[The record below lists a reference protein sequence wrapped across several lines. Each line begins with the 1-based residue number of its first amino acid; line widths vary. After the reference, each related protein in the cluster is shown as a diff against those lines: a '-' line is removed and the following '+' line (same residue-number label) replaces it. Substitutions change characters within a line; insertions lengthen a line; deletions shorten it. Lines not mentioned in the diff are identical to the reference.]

1 MPEIKR
7 NFSKARM
14 NKDLDERIVPNGEYR
29 DAMNI
34 QISTSDA
41 DAATGI
47 GDVGVVQNLEG
58 NEEVTETTTTTFG
71 TKKSKIIASV
81 ADEGNDKTYYFT
93 ASPVPIDGI
102 LNGITPAEITSET
115 HWVDSITEVGVDGQ
129 NEDLTR
135 KFIFIDKFAITDTAA
150 NVFGDNTIPN
160 GSSYISVL
168 TVADASKYR
177 VGMEIYGQQA
187 GNTDILFPEGN
198 QGARRIIKI
207 DTTQNYL
214 YLSNTTNFDFT
225 NKVLKFIYPERVL
238 EFDYYNGDSY
248 SSLNLIPSAS
258 INILDNLLM
267 WSDGKHE
274 PKKINIDRCEAGTNI
289 DGIINN
295 GTTHTKLFV
304 KDPITKEL
312 TDVRN
317 IDIIFQTSPTM
328 TDVSSDVKL
337 ENITTI
343 KKSPHL
349 PPEIEMSVSE
359 REPALIEFPLTGYN
373 FFEGD
378 DIIQPGNEVMVPFPT
393 GVDFR
398 KGDIYTFNAANV
410 NDPIVIRGE
419 VIDVDGNE
427 AEIKIIF
434 ADKDLNEQD
443 NPSNWNVSLEIKRPL
458 FESKFG
464 RFGYRYKYE
473 DNECSTF
480 SPWSELAFLPG
491 DFEYTPSKG
500 FNEGMAN
507 TARKIVVKNFIPSI
521 HVRPLDV
528 KAIDIL
534 WKTTDNANVYIVKT
548 LKRGVDYSEWDETN
562 FQGEAACGSLTITS
576 EMIYKVVEANQL
588 LRAWDNVPRYAR
600 AQGISGNRILYG
612 NYVQGYDVSQVINL
626 EPSILS
632 EVVPF
637 PLPRKSLKSIRD
649 YQLGVVIGDKFGRE
663 TPVLSSG
670 YDLENND
677 ITERVPSTIKV
688 EKALSKF
695 SNKFNVKPQ
704 WTNFGN
710 NNSESAPA
718 DWMSYVKYYVKETSN
733 EYYNLVLDRWY
744 DAGDSNVW
752 LAFNSADRNKVQE
765 NDYLILKNEH
775 GSQAAIDEEARY
787 KIIAIASEAPDYI
800 KTSHKDFPLEVMA
813 PKHVFGGGQ
822 LSNADPQT
830 YTGNDAHPD
839 NIIVDGNPSSE
850 SGFDRIL
857 LESAEPDEDGNTDYL
872 NGLDFEGDALLRIVG
887 KYKDTDGT
895 FYHAHSPFRKITRVI
910 KGGANGGEYGFGIRD
925 PFNLSDVFMYQ
936 KIQQQLPDPSTLGT
950 AVQSVDNYIDSGAN
964 SNLGRL
970 TYNIQL
976 RDQVVQNRPEF
987 DGKFFVKIAKDNVL
1001 TNRVLGD
1008 SLGEYQVEGSYQ
1020 IAHIRSRKENDVP
1033 PCAVLENE
1041 YEDFME
1047 YEDGDWDTYVNA
1059 DGASD
1064 ANSLSTTI
1072 TGANI
1077 ADIFGQPSAAGET
1090 NSADTQEFWE
1100 NWANHPDRTADIFLD
1115 NARARRGFGL
1125 NDDGDEDNPSGY
1137 EIFSSGFQG
1146 TLAVDDNG
1154 NQIESFVN
1162 GNGTNNGTI
1171 KHCDHVAFS
1180 NGGYDANFSYAQAI
1194 FSVIGP
1200 NGFNGSNAY
1209 FKSKMQQD
1217 GTLFRF
1223 TEDPNQHVYRVLIG
1237 RQFNPPDNDTSV
1249 SEIVT
1254 IESQNYG
1261 DFGEENGFNPDYQ
1274 IRTSIVVRYKRLDA
1288 SGNEIFEGIN
1298 RETWDPL
1305 GVIKH
1310 NGLGSTGIEFVKR
1323 VSSQSLSEDSIQT
1336 SAACF
1341 ETEPKEDLGLDIYY
1355 EASRAIP
1362 LKANNS
1368 NIIDYT
1374 GAYNSREKSSKL
1386 IVSTRPTSGNIT
1398 LTGSPYVSDTVQSA
1412 IVVKRD
1418 VSGFDTDF
1426 LPTVT
1431 NGVFDGDYIAIGDY
1445 VSFEHKNG
1453 LVTRSK
1459 VQGHA
1464 KIDNASAAPNAVPS
1478 DTISLSCSV
1487 VIPNTISV
1495 PVGDVTTVPT
1505 AGMEVV
1511 SLTSNIVPKR
1521 TFVTDVNTDG
1531 ITYSI
1536 NLSQQL
1542 GFVGSSS
1549 FKFIETTGIFFI
1561 DKRFYKYA
1569 VDLAWNNCYSFGN
1582 GVESDRI
1589 RDDFNAPQIDNGI
1602 KASSVFLEYGQE
1614 EKTSSII
1621 YSGIYNS
1628 TSSTNSLNQFNMA
1641 EKITKDLNTTY
1652 GSIQAIKARDNDVV
1666 VFTEDKVLK
1675 VMSSGKDVLFNAG
1688 GNAQLTSTNRVLGTS
1703 TPFAGDYGISKN
1715 PESLAVD
1722 AYRMYFTDKQRG
1734 AVLRLSG
1741 NGITPISDVG
1751 MKGYFR
1757 EKLKYHTNILGT
1769 FDGVNNEY
1777 NLTLLRLNKFGESNT
1792 VSPSGDQTISFNE
1805 KSKGWISFKSFIP
1818 TSGVSIADRY
1828 YTTDGNKI
1836 YKHYVGK
1843 RSDGGRNHNI
1853 FYGTHT
1859 DSSIDVLF
1867 NESPSSIKSFKTV
1880 GYEGSQSR
1888 VLRFRTENHL
1898 GSGVEYTDGEFYN
1911 LYSIGSIDNVQ
1922 ISKRGWHVASIE
1934 TNLQKG
1940 FVPEFIEKEG
1950 KWFNYIRGTGNQP
1963 ADEAGSSISNRSTSF
1978 NIQGLGTILAAP
1990 VATGFTPQQETTA
2003 QATDADGNAYEQ
2015 TPE

>member
-1 MPEIKR
+1 
-7 NFSKARM
+7 M
-14 NKDLDERIVPNGEYR
+14 NKDLDERIVPNGQYR

-41 DAATGI
+41 DATTGI
-47 GDVGVVQNLEG
+47 GNVGVVQNLEG
-58 NEEVTETTTTTFG
+58 NEKVTETTTTRYINQ
-71 TKKSKIIASV
+71 SQIIASV

-93 ASPVPIDGI
+93 ASPVPINGI
-102 LNGITPAEITSET
+102 LNGVTPADIVSET
-115 HWVDSITEVGVDGQ
+115 HWVDSIVEVGVEGA
-129 NEDLTR
+129 NEDLSR
-135 KFIFIDKFAITDTAA
+135 KFIFIDKFAVTCTSSDL
-150 NVFGDNTIPN
+150 FGSNAIPD
-160 GSSYISVL
+160 GSSHISFL

-187 GNTDILFPEGN
+187 GSTDILFPNGN
-198 QGARRIIKI
+198 TGARRIIKI
-207 DTTQNYL
+207 DTTSNIL
-214 YLSNTTNFDFT
+214 YLSNSTNFDFT

-238 EFDYYNGDSY
+238 EFDYFNGDGVG
-248 SSLNLIPSAS
+248 SLNLIPSAS

-289 DGIINN
+289 GGTINDGQ
-295 GTTHTKLFV
+295 THTKLFV
-304 KDPITKEL
+304 KDPVTKQL
-312 TDVRN
+312 IDVK
-317 IDIIFQTSPTM
+317 DIEPLLDSLGDIN
-328 TDVSSDVKL
+328 SDIKL

-349 PPEIEMSVSE
+349 PPEVEMTVSE

-378 DIIQPGNEVMVPFPT
+378 EVVEAGDSVSVPFPT

-398 KGDIYTFNAANV
+398 KGDIYTFNANNV

-419 VIDVDGNE
+419 VTDIDDNI
-427 AEIKIIF
+427 AEITIIF

-491 DFEYTPSKG
+491 NFEYTPSKG

-507 TARKIVVKNFIPSI
+507 TARKIVVKNFIPNI
-521 HVRPLDV
+521 KVRPLDV

-548 LKRGVDYSEWDETN
+548 LKKGIDYSEWDETIDE
-562 FQGEAACGSLTITS
+562 GESACGSLTITS

-588 LRAWDNVPRYAR
+588 LRSWDNVPRYAR

-612 NYVQGYDVSQVINL
+612 NYVQGYDMAQVIGL
-626 EPSILS
+626 TPSILS
-632 EVVPF
+632 EVVSF
-637 PLPRKSLKSIRD
+637 PLPKKSLKSIRD
-649 YQLGVVIGDKFGRE
+649 YQLGVVVGDKFGRE
-663 TPVLSSG
+663 TPVISSG
-670 YDLENND
+670 YDLEND
-677 ITERVPSTIKV
+677 SGITERVPSTIKV
-688 EKALSKF
+688 AKSLSNF
-695 SNKFNVKPQ
+695 SNKFKVTPEWINAGGGQ
-704 WTNFGN
+704 
-710 NNSESAPA
+710 SASPA
-718 DWMSYVKYYVKETSN
+718 EWMNYVKYYIKETSN

-744 DAGDSNVW
+744 DAGDNNVW

-775 GSQAAIDEEARY
+775 GSQSAVDEEARY
-787 KIIAIASEAPDYI
+787 KIIAIASEAPDHI
-800 KTSHKDFPLEVMA
+800 KTTHKDFPLEVMA

-822 LSNADPQT
+822 LSDADPQT

-839 NIIVDGNPSSE
+839 NIIVDGNPSTE

-936 KIQQQLPDPSTLGT
+936 KILQQLPDPSTLGT

-976 RDQVVQNRPEF
+976 RDQVVENRPEF
-987 DGKFFVKIAKDNVL
+987 DGKFFVKISRDNVL

-1020 IAHIRSRKENDVP
+1020 ICHIANKKQNPAVDNNDY
-1033 PCAVLENE
+1033 ASNMDF
-1041 YEDFME
+1041 EDK
-1047 YEDGDWDTYVNA
+1047 DWDDYQ
-1059 DGASD
+1059 D
-1064 ANSLSTTI
+1064 ANGDDDALGDYFNNS
-1072 TGANI
+1072 NI
-1077 ADIFGQPSAAGET
+1077 ESDFATPDFNEET
-1090 NSADTQEFWE
+1090 EEFWVS
-1100 NWANHPDRTADIFLD
+1100 WANNPDRTADIFLD
-1115 NARARRGFGL
+1115 SVRARALFGL
-1125 NDDGDEDNPSGY
+1125 VDNEGNDIMSGFNYGTSDQVNDDSTNYNHEAFTNGSFTGNVGD
-1137 EIFSSGFQG
+1137 
-1146 TLAVDDNG
+1146 
-1154 NQIESFVN
+1154 
-1162 GNGTNNGTI
+1162 
-1171 KHCDHVAFS
+1171 
-1180 NGGYDANFSYAQAI
+1180 AQAI
-1194 FSVIGP
+1194 FSVVKEDSESD
-1200 NGFNGSNAY
+1200 GFNGANAY
-1209 FKSKMQQD
+1209 FKTKMQTP

-1223 TEDPNQHVYRVLIG
+1223 TEDPNQQVYEVF
-1237 RQFNPPDNDTSV
+1237 QSNQSNPSTGTGELGGP
-1249 SEIVT
+1249 IT
-1254 IESQNYG
+1254 IESVNYTNFDG
-1261 DFGEENGFNPDYQ
+1261 ANLDYGR
-1274 IRTSIVVRYKRLDA
+1274 RTSIIVRFRRVLA
-1288 SGNEIFEGIN
+1288 SGETINAGIDN
-1298 RETWDPL
+1298 SVWDPL

-1362 LKANNS
+1362 LRGNDN

-1374 GAYNSREKSSKL
+1374 GAYNSKKKSAKFKAQRT
-1386 IVSTRPTSGNIT
+1386 ITSTSRNLNLSGN
-1398 LTGSPYVSDTVQSA
+1398 PYINNTVQNA
-1412 IVVKRD
+1412 IVVKRTIDNTD
-1418 VSGFDTDF
+1418 VNLVPILQGGN
-1426 LPTVT
+1426 LE
-1431 NGVFDGDYIAIGDY
+1431 DYPAIGDNI
-1445 VSFEHKNG
+1445 SFEHKNG

-1459 VQGHA
+1459 ILGHA
-1464 KIDNASAAPNAVPS
+1464 KIDNTTEGAPVALPS
-1478 DTISLSCSV
+1478 RSLSYIGV
-1487 VIPNTISV
+1487 ANNNFDIEISIDDIISAF
-1495 PVGDVTTVPT
+1495 GDLSSGAPSI
-1505 AGMEVV
+1505 GMEVV
-1511 SLTSNIVPKR
+1511 SLVNENIIPG
-1521 TFVTDVNTDG
+1521 TFVTNAVVNNVANIVG
-1531 ITYSI
+1531 I
-1536 NLSQQL
+1536 NLSNNL
-1542 GFVGSSS
+1542 LFNGSSS

-1561 DKRFYKYA
+1561 DKKFYKYP
-1569 VDLAWNNCYSFGN
+1569 VDLAWHNCYSFGN

-1621 YSGIYNS
+1621 YSGLYNS
-1628 TSSTNSLNQFNMA
+1628 TSSVNNLNQFNMA

-1688 GNAQLTSTNRVLGTS
+1688 GNAQLTSTNRVLGNS

-1715 PESLAVD
+1715 PESLATD
-1722 AYRMYFTDKQRG
+1722 AYRMYFADKQRG

-1769 FDGVNNEY
+1769 FDGVNDEY
-1777 NLTLLRLNKFGESNT
+1777 NLTLLRWNKFGVINEN
-1792 VSPSGDQTISFNE
+1792 PSDDQTISFNE
-1805 KSKGWISFKSFIP
+1805 KSKGWVSFKSFIP
-1818 TSGVSIADRY
+1818 TSGVSIGDRY
-1828 YTTDGNKI
+1828 YTTKNNEI

-1843 RSDGGRNHNI
+1843 TSEGVNNHNV
-1853 FYGTHT
+1853 FYGAHT

-1888 VLRFRTENHL
+1888 VLRFITEDHL
-1898 GSGVEYTDGEFYN
+1898 DSGVDYTDGEFYN
-1911 LYSIGSIDNVQ
+1911 LANLSSANNVA
-1922 ISKRGWHVASIE
+1922 ISKRGWHVSSID
-1934 TNLQKG
+1934 TDLQTG

-1950 KWFNYIRGTGNQP
+1950 KWFNYIRGNGNQGNTK
-1963 ADEAGSSISNRSTSF
+1963 ESF
-1978 NIQGLGTILAAP
+1978 NVQGLGTILAAP
-1990 VATGFTPQQETTA
+1990 VATGFTLQQETTA
-2003 QATDADGNAYEQ
+2003 QATDTDGNVYPPTLE
-2015 TPE
+2015 

>member
-7 NFSKARM
+7 NFSKAKM

-41 DAATGI
+41 DATTGI
-47 GDVGVVQNLEG
+47 GNVGVVQNLEG
-58 NEEVTETTTTTFG
+58 NEKVTETTTTRYI
-71 TKKSKIIASV
+71 KQSQIIASV
-81 ADEGNDKTYYFT
+81 ADEGNNKTYYFT

-102 LNGITPAEITSET
+102 LNGVNPADIVSET
-115 HWVDSITEVGVDGQ
+115 HWVDSIVEVGVEGA
-129 NEDLTR
+129 NEDLSR
-135 KFIFIDKFAITDTAA
+135 KFIFIDKFAVTCTSSDL
-150 NVFGDNTIPN
+150 FGNNSIPD
-160 GSSYISVL
+160 GSSHISVL

-187 GNTDILFPEGN
+187 DSTDILFPNGN
-198 QGARRIIKI
+198 SGARRIIKI
-207 DTTQNYL
+207 DTTQNQL

-238 EFDYYNGDSY
+238 EFDYFNGDAVE
-248 SSLNLIPSAS
+248 SLNLIPSAS

-289 DGIINN
+289 DGIIND
-295 GTTHTKLFV
+295 GQTHTKLFV
-304 KDPITKEL
+304 KDPVTKQL
-312 TDVRN
+312 TDVKN
-317 IDIIFQTSPTM
+317 IDIVFQQSPTI
-328 TDVSSDVKL
+328 TDINSDIKL

-378 DIIQPGNEVMVPFPT
+378 EVVEAGEEVDVPFPT

-398 KGDIYTFNAANV
+398 KGDIYTFDAANV

-419 VIDVDGNE
+419 VIDADDNI
-427 AEIKIIF
+427 ATIKIIF

-491 DFEYTPSKG
+491 NFEYTPSKG

-548 LKRGVDYSEWDETN
+548 LKRGIDYSEWGETN
-562 FQGEAACGSLTITS
+562 FQGEVACGSLTITS

-588 LRAWDNVPRYAR
+588 LRSWDNVPRYAR

-632 EVVPF
+632 EVVSF
-637 PLPRKSLKSIRD
+637 PLPKKSLKSIRD

-704 WTNFGN
+704 WTNLGEN
-710 NNSESAPA
+710 NGETTPA

-744 DAGDSNVW
+744 DAGDNNVW

-775 GSQAAIDEEARY
+775 GSQAAVDEEARY
-787 KIIAIASEAPDYI
+787 KIIAIASEAPDHI
-800 KTSHKDFPLEVMA
+800 KTTHKDFPLEVMA
-813 PKHVFGGGQ
+813 PKHVFGGAAFD
-822 LSNADPQT
+822 NNND
-830 YTGNDAHPD
+830 YTQNDAEPN
-839 NIIVDGNPSSE
+839 NIIVDGEPSSE

-857 LESAEPDEDGNTDYL
+857 LESAEPDGEGNTDYL
-872 NGLDFEGDALLRIVG
+872 DGLDFEGDALLRIVG

-910 KGGANGGEYGFGIRD
+910 KGGANGSEYGFGIRD
-925 PFNLSDVFMYQ
+925 PFSLSDVFMYQ

-950 AVQSVDNYIDSGAN
+950 AIESVNNYADGQDSK
-964 SNLGRL
+964 L

-987 DGKFFVKIAKDNVL
+987 DGKFFVKIARDNVL

-1020 IAHIRSRKENDVP
+1020 ICHIANKAQNPAVDNND
-1033 PCAVLENE
+1033 
-1041 YEDFME
+1041 Y
-1047 YEDGDWDTYVNA
+1047 
-1059 DGASD
+1059 ASD
-1064 ANSLSTTI
+1064 MDFEDKNWDEYQDANGDDDALGSYFNDL
-1072 TGANI
+1072 NI
-1077 ADIFGQPSAAGET
+1077 ESDFATSSRNQET
-1090 NSADTQEFWE
+1090 EEFWVS
-1100 NWANHPDRTADIFLD
+1100 WANNPDRTADIFLD
-1115 NARARRGFGL
+1115 SVRARALFGL
-1125 NDDGDEDNPSGY
+1125 TDNEGND
-1137 EIFSSGFQG
+1137 IMSGFNYG
-1146 TLAVDDNG
+1146 TSNQVIPGDSTNYNHEAFTNG
-1154 NQIESFVN
+1154 SFT
-1162 GNGTNNGTI
+1162 GNVG
-1171 KHCDHVAFS
+1171 D
-1180 NGGYDANFSYAQAI
+1180 AQAI
-1194 FSVIGP
+1194 FSVVKDG
-1200 NGFNGSNAY
+1200 NLDSDGFNGANAY
-1209 FKSKMQQD
+1209 FKTKMQTP

-1223 TEDPNQHVYRVLIG
+1223 TEDPNQQVYEVF
-1237 RQFNPPDNDTSV
+1237 QNNQSNPSTGTGELGGP
-1249 SEIVT
+1249 IT
-1254 IESQNYG
+1254 IESVNYTNFDG
-1261 DFGEENGFNPDYQ
+1261 ANLDYSG
-1274 IRTSIVVRYKRLDA
+1274 RTSIIVRFRRVLA
-1288 SGNEIFEGIN
+1288 SGETVNAGIDN
-1298 RETWDPL
+1298 SVWDPL

-1362 LKANNS
+1362 LRANDS

-1386 IVSTRPTSGNIT
+1386 IASTKPTSGNIP
-1398 LTGSPYVSDTVQSA
+1398 LTGSPYVSDTVQRA
-1412 IVVKRD
+1412 IVIKRD
-1418 VSGFDTDF
+1418 VGGFDTDF

-1431 NGVFDGDYIAIGDY
+1431 SGVFDGNYVAIGDY
-1445 VSFEHKNG
+1445 VSFQHKNG

-1459 VQGHA
+1459 VEGHA
-1464 KIDNASAAPNAVPS
+1464 KIDNASVAPNAVPS
-1478 DTISLSCSV
+1478 DTISLTCNV
-1487 VIPNTISV
+1487 VNPNTINNTSIIDV
-1495 PVGDVTTVPT
+1495 PVGDVTTVPQ

-1511 SLTSNIVPKR
+1511 SLTANEVPRR
-1521 TFVTDVNTDG
+1521 TFVKEVVTNGV
-1531 ITYSI
+1531 TYDIELTQS
-1536 NLSQQL
+1536 LS
-1542 GFVGSSS
+1542 FTGSSS
-1549 FKFIETTGIFFI
+1549 FKFWSTTGKFFI
-1561 DKRFYKYA
+1561 DKRFYKYE

-1652 GSIQAIKARDNDVV
+1652 GSIQAMKARDNDVV

-1715 PESLAVD
+1715 PESLAID

-1769 FDGVNNEY
+1769 FDGVNDEY
-1777 NLTLLRLNKFGESNT
+1777 NLTLLRWDKFGEDNNG
-1792 VSPSGDQTISFNE
+1792 SPSGDQTISFNE
-1805 KSKGWISFKSFIP
+1805 RSKGWVSFKSFIP
-1818 TSGVSIADRY
+1818 TSGVSIGDRY
-1828 YTTDGNKI
+1828 YTTKDNEI

-1843 RSDGGRNHNI
+1843 TSLGANNHNV

-1888 VLRFRTENHL
+1888 VLRFITEDHL
-1898 GSGVEYTDGEFYN
+1898 DSGVEYTDGEFYN
-1911 LYSIGSIDNVQ
+1911 LGSLGSIDNVQ
-1922 ISKRGWHVASIE
+1922 ISKRGWHVSSIN
-1934 TNLQKG
+1934 TDLQTG

-1950 KWFNYIRGTGNQP
+1950 KWFNYIRGNGNQGNTK
-1963 ADEAGSSISNRSTSF
+1963 ESF
-1978 NIQGLGTILAAP
+1978 NVQGLGSIIAAP
-1990 VATGFTPQQETTA
+1990 VATGFTPQQEVTA
-2003 QATDADGNAYEQ
+2003 QATDPDGNAYSQ
-2015 TPE
+2015 T

>member
-41 DAATGI
+41 DADTGI
-47 GDVGVVQNLEG
+47 GNVGVVQNIQG
-58 NEEVTETTTTTFG
+58 NNEVTETTTTTFPAP
-71 TKKSKIIASV
+71 TNPNSKTSKIIASV
-81 ADEGNDKTYYFT
+81 ADEGNNKTYYFT
-93 ASPVPIDGI
+93 ASPVPINGI
-102 LNGITPAEITSET
+102 LNGITPDEITQET
-115 HWVDSITEVGVDGQ
+115 HWVDSITEVGISGEF
-129 NEDLTR
+129 EDLSR

-150 NVFGDNTIPN
+150 NVFGSNPIPD

-187 GNTDILFPEGN
+187 GSTDILFPEGN

-238 EFDYYNGDSY
+238 EFDYYKGDSFD
-248 SSLNLIPSAS
+248 SINLIPSVS

-289 DGIINN
+289 DGTIND
-295 GTTHTKLFV
+295 GRTHTKLFI

-317 IDIIFQTSPTM
+317 VDIVFQTSPTL
-328 TDVSSDVKL
+328 TDINSDIKL

-359 REPALIEFPLTGYN
+359 REPALIEFPLTSYN

-378 DIIQPGNEVMVPFPT
+378 DIIQTGDEVDVPFPT

-398 KGDIYTFNAANV
+398 EGDIYTFNAANV
-410 NDPIVIRGE
+410 NDPIAIRGE
-419 VIDVDGNE
+419 VIDTDGNT
-427 AEIKIIF
+427 ATIKIIF

-507 TARKIVVKNFIPSI
+507 TARKIVVKNFIPNI
-521 HVRPLDV
+521 HVRPLDI

-548 LKRGVDYSEWDETN
+548 LKRGIDYSEWDETN
-562 FQGEAACGSLTITS
+562 FQGESACGSLTITS

-588 LRAWDNVPRYAR
+588 LRAWDNVPRYAK

-612 NYVQGYDVSQVINL
+612 NYVQGYDMSQVVNL
-626 EPSILS
+626 KPSILS
-632 EVVPF
+632 QVVPF
-637 PLPRKSLKSIRD
+637 PLPKKSLKSIRD
-649 YQLGVVIGDKFGRE
+649 YQLGIVVGDKFGRE

-670 YDLENND
+670 YDLEND
-677 ITERVPSTIKV
+677 SGVTERVPSTIKV
-688 EKALSKF
+688 EKSLSKF
-695 SNKFNVKPQ
+695 SNKFKVKPQ
-704 WTNFGN
+704 WTNVGN
-710 NNSESAPA
+710 NNSESTPA

-744 DAGDSNVW
+744 DAGDNNVW

-787 KIIAIASEAPDYI
+787 KIIAIAGEAPDYI

-813 PKHVFGGGQ
+813 TKHVFGG
-822 LSNADPQT
+822 SAFSDPSAGTGYLQT
-830 YTGNDAHPD
+830 DAEPN

-857 LESAEPDEDGNTDYL
+857 LESAEPNDDGNTDYL
-872 NGLDFEGDALLRIVG
+872 DGLDFEGDAMLRIVG

-895 FYHAHSPFRKITRVI
+895 FYHAHSPFRKITRII

-950 AVQSVDNYIDSGAN
+950 PAESVTAYANGDDSK
-964 SNLGRL
+964 L

-987 DGKFFVKIAKDNVL
+987 DGKFFVKIAKDNIL
-1001 TNRVLGD
+1001 ANRVLGD

-1020 IAHIRSRKENDVP
+1020 IAHISSKKLNNTP
-1033 PCAVLENE
+1033 PCAVLEND

-1059 DGASD
+1059 DGESD
-1064 ANSLSTTI
+1064 AASLSTTI
-1072 TGANI
+1072 TGSNI
-1077 ADIFGQPSAAGET
+1077 ESIFGQASGNGT
-1090 NSADTQEFWE
+1090 NSQDTQEFWE

-1115 NARARRGFGL
+1115 NARARKGFGL
-1125 NDDGDEDNPSGY
+1125 NDDEGN
-1137 EIFSSGFQG
+1137 EIFEAGFQG
-1146 TLAVDDNG
+1146 TFAVDNDG
-1154 NQIESFVN
+1154 NQITSVVN

-1171 KHCDHVAFS
+1171 NHCDHVAFS

-1209 FKSKMQQD
+1209 FKTKMQQKD
-1217 GTLFRF
+1217 TLFRF
-1223 TEDPNQHVYRVLIG
+1223 TEDPNQHVYKVLIG
-1237 RQFNPPDNDTSV
+1237 RQFNPNTNDTTSV

-1254 IESQNYG
+1254 IESKNYSN
-1261 DFGEENGFNPDYQ
+1261 FGEENGFNSDYQ

-1298 RETWDPL
+1298 REIWDPL

-1362 LKANNS
+1362 LKASNS

-1374 GAYNSREKSSKL
+1374 GAYSSREKSAKFAA
-1386 IVSTRPTSGNIT
+1386 STRSSSGNIS
-1398 LTGSPYVSDTVQSA
+1398 LPGNPYVSKTVQSA
-1412 IVVKRD
+1412 IVVKGKVGNFD
-1418 VSGFDTDF
+1418 VDLT
-1426 LPTVT
+1426 PTVT
-1431 NGVFDGDYIAIGDY
+1431 SGVFDGNYVAIGDY
-1445 VSFEHKNG
+1445 VSFTHKNG

-1459 VQGHA
+1459 VLGHA
-1464 KIDNASAAPNAVPS
+1464 KIDNPAVAPNAVPS
-1478 DTISLSCSV
+1478 DSYTI
-1487 VIPNTISV
+1487 T
-1495 PVGDVTTVPT
+1495 GQ
-1505 AGMEVV
+1505 A
-1511 SLTSNIVPKR
+1511 SNIFGPPFDPAFIAVPAANWNSAISAGFEVTGDNISER
-1521 TFVTDVNTDG
+1521 TFVK
-1531 ITYSI
+1531 SI
-1536 NLSQQL
+1536 NTL
-1542 GFVGSSS
+1542 GSGDIVVVLTKLVTSNSVS
-1549 FKFIETTGIFFI
+1549 PESYKFIDTTGIFFI

-1715 PESLAVD
+1715 PESLATD

-1769 FDGVNNEY
+1769 FDGVNDEY
-1777 NLTLLRLNKFGESNT
+1777 NLTLLKWDKFPTS
-1792 VSPSGDQTISFNE
+1792 SLDKTISFNE

-1818 TSGVSIADRY
+1818 TSGVSVADRY
-1828 YTTDGNKI
+1828 YTTNDNKI
-1836 YKHYVGK
+1836 YKHYVEKIGAQ
-1843 RSDGGRNHNI
+1843 SNYNT
-1853 FYGTHT
+1853 FYDTT
-1859 DSSIDVLF
+1859 TPSTIDVLF
-1867 NESPSSIKSFKTV
+1867 NESPSSMKSFLAI
-1880 GYEGSQSR
+1880 GYEGTQSR
-1888 VLRFRTENHL
+1888 VLAN
-1898 GSGVEYTDGEFYN
+1898 SQDNEFYN
-1911 LYSIGSIDNVQ
+1911 TALKS
-1922 ISKRGWHVASIE
+1922 GWSAASIE

-1940 FVPEFIEKEG
+1940 QISEFIEKEG
-1950 KWFNYIRGTGNQP
+1950 KWFNYIKGDNYAITSNGTMGLV
-1963 ADEAGSSISNRSTSF
+1963 DMSNF
-1978 NIQGLGTILAAP
+1978 NVQGLGFLLQSSYVGVNAYLGN
-1990 VATGFTPQQETTA
+1990 VS
-2003 QATDADGNAYEQ
+2003 ATDEDGNDYPQ

>member
-41 DAATGI
+41 DADTGI
-47 GDVGVVQNLEG
+47 GNVGVVQNIQG
-58 NEEVTETTTTTFG
+58 NDEVTETTTTTFPG
-71 TKKSKIIASV
+71 PPTDPNSKTSKIIASV
-81 ADEGNDKTYYFT
+81 ADEGNNKTYYFT
-93 ASPVPIDGI
+93 ASPVPINGI
-102 LNGITPAEITSET
+102 LNGITPDEIIQET
-115 HWVDSITEVGVDGQ
+115 HWVDSITEVGISGEF
-129 NEDLTR
+129 EDLTR
-135 KFIFIDKFAITDTAA
+135 KFIFIDKFAVTDTAA
-150 NVFGDNTIPN
+150 NVFGTNPIPD

-168 TVADASKYR
+168 AVADASKYR

-187 GNTDILFPEGN
+187 GSTDILFPDGN
-198 QGARRIIKI
+198 QSARKIVKI

-238 EFDYYNGDSY
+238 EFDYYKGDSFD
-248 SSLNLIPSAS
+248 SINIIPSVS

-289 DGIINN
+289 DGTIND
-295 GTTHTKLFV
+295 GKTHTKLFV
-304 KDPITKEL
+304 KDPVTKQLIDVKDIEPMLAGSGSFSEL
-312 TDVRN
+312 GN
-317 IDIIFQTSPTM
+317 INSDI
-328 TDVSSDVKL
+328 KL

-378 DIIQPGNEVMVPFPT
+378 DIIQIGNEVDIPFPT

-398 KGDIYTFNAANV
+398 EGDIYTFEAVNV
-410 NDPIVIRGE
+410 NDPIFIRGE
-419 VIDVDGNE
+419 VIDTDGNI
-427 AEIKIIF
+427 ATIKIIF
-434 ADKDLNEQD
+434 TDKDLNEQD
-443 NPSNWNVSLEIKRPL
+443 NPSNWNVFLEIKRPL

-507 TARKIVVKNFIPSI
+507 TARKIVVKNFIPNV

-534 WKTTDNANVYIVKT
+534 WKTTDNSNVYIVKT
-548 LKRGVDYSEWDETN
+548 LKRGIDYSEWDEVIT
-562 FQGEAACGSLTITS
+562 QGESACGSLTITS

-588 LRAWDNVPRYAR
+588 LRAWDNVPRYAK

-612 NYVQGYDVSQVINL
+612 NYVQGYDMMQVANL
-626 EPSILS
+626 KPSILS
-632 EVVPF
+632 EAVGF
-637 PLPRKSLKSIRD
+637 PLPKKSLKSIRD
-649 YQLGVVIGDKFGRE
+649 YQLGIVVGDKFGRE

-670 YDLENND
+670 YDLEND
-677 ITERVPSTIKV
+677 SGVTERVPSTIKV
-688 EKALSKF
+688 EKSLSKF
-695 SNKFNVKPQ
+695 SNKFKVTSA
-704 WTNFGN
+704 WTNIGEQSS
-710 NNSESAPA
+710 NSESPA
-718 DWMSYVKYYVKETSN
+718 EWMSYVKYYVKETSN

-744 DAGDSNVW
+744 DAGDNNVW

-775 GSQAAIDEEARY
+775 GSQTAIDEEARY
-787 KIIAIASEAPDYI
+787 KIIAIDSEAPDHI
-800 KTSHKDFPLEVMA
+800 KKSHKDFPLEEMA
-813 PKHVFGGGQ
+813 PKHVFGGSQ
-822 LSNADPQT
+822 IDNNNT
-830 YTGNDAHPD
+830 YTGSDAEPD

-857 LESAEPDEDGNTDYL
+857 LESAEPGDDGNTDYL
-872 NGLDFEGDALLRIVG
+872 DGLNFEGDALLRIVG
-887 KYKDTDGT
+887 KYRDTDGT
-895 FYHAHSPFRKITRVI
+895 YYHAHSPFRKITRVI

-925 PFNLSDVFMYQ
+925 PFYLSDTFMYQ

-950 AVQSVDNYIDSGAN
+950 AVQSVDNYLDSSAN
-964 SNLGRL
+964 PALGKL

-976 RDQVVQNRPEF
+976 RDQVIQNRPEF
-987 DGKFFVKIAKDNVL
+987 DGKFFVKIARDNVL
-1001 TNRVLGD
+1001 TNRVLGN

-1020 IAHIRSRKENDVP
+1020 IAHIASYAVNTAYKHYADDGVTEAPENPYEFFEWD
-1033 PCAVLENE
+1033 E
-1041 YEDFME
+1041 Y
-1047 YEDGDWDTYVNA
+1047 GDDLGPFTN
-1059 DGASD
+1059 
-1064 ANSLSTTI
+1064 
-1072 TGANI
+1072 ANI
-1077 ADIFGQPSAAGET
+1077 QSTFGTASGAGT
-1090 NSADTQEFWE
+1090 NSADTQDFWVS
-1100 NWANHPDRTADIFLD
+1100 WANHPDRTADIFLD
-1115 NARARRGFGL
+1115 SARARTGFGL
-1125 NDDGDEDNPSGY
+1125 NCDAGV
-1137 EIFSSGFQG
+1137 EIFSSDFAQTGGQDG
-1146 TLAVDDNG
+1146 DGDPIVLDNDGNPVDSVVSDSG
-1154 NQIESFVN
+1154 S
-1162 GNGTNNGTI
+1162 NNNIGTI
-1171 KHCDHVAFS
+1171 INCDHKAFT
-1180 NGGYDANFSYAQAI
+1180 NGGFDANYTDAQAI

-1209 FKSKMQQD
+1209 FKTKMQTP

-1223 TEDPNQHVYRVLIG
+1223 ANDPNQQVYEVFIG
-1237 RQFNPPDNDTSV
+1237 DQFNSNNDDQSSV
-1249 SEIVT
+1249 SENIT
-1254 IESQNYG
+1254 IESRNYSNFDG
-1261 DFGEENGFNPDYQ
+1261 VNDEYK
-1274 IRTSIVVRYKRLDA
+1274 IRTSIVVRFRRLNLV
-1288 SGNEIFEGIN
+1288 GETVNEGIN
-1298 RETWDPL
+1298 RGIWDPL
-1305 GVIKH
+1305 GTLKH
-1310 NGLGSTGIEFVKR
+1310 NGLGSIGIEFVKR

-1362 LKANNS
+1362 LRASDS

-1374 GAYNSREKSSKL
+1374 GAYGSREKSAKFAAS
-1386 IVSTRPTSGNIT
+1386 
-1398 LTGSPYVSDTVQSA
+1398 TGSSSGSITFPGDPYVDSTVQSA

-1418 VSGFDTDF
+1418 VSGFDTSF

-1431 NGVFDGDYIAIGDY
+1431 GGAFDGNYVAIKDYI
-1445 VSFEHKNG
+1445 SFTHKNG
-1453 LVTRSK
+1453 LVTRSR
-1459 VQGHA
+1459 VLGHA
-1464 KIDNASAAPNAVPS
+1464 KIDNAADGAPNAVPS
-1478 DTISLSCSV
+1478 DSYTINGTALGLAV
-1487 VIPNTISV
+1487 ISV
-1495 PVGDVTTVPT
+1495 PVGTNNANLITP
-1505 AGMEVV
+1505 GMEVQCTTNDSMPDRV
-1511 SLTSNIVPKR
+1511 FVNQVTNNGVDYLFNLT
-1521 TFVTDVNTDG
+1521 VNE
-1531 ITYSI
+1531 
-1536 NLSQQL
+1536 
-1542 GFVGSSS
+1542 GFTGSAT

-1561 DKRFYKYA
+1561 NKKFFKFP
-1569 VDLAWNNCYSFGN
+1569 VDLAWHNCYSFGN

-1589 RDDFNAPQIDNGI
+1589 RDDFNTPQIDNGV

-1688 GNAQLTSTNRVLGTS
+1688 GNAQLTSTDRVLGTS

-1715 PESLAVD
+1715 PESLATD

-1757 EKLKYHTNILGT
+1757 EKLKYYTNILGT
-1769 FDGVNNEY
+1769 FDGVNDEY
-1777 NLTLLRLNKFGESNT
+1777 NLTLLKWDKFPTS
-1792 VSPSGDQTISFNE
+1792 SLDKTISFNE

-1818 TSGVSIADRY
+1818 MSGVSVADRY
-1828 YTTDGNKI
+1828 YTTNDNKI
-1836 YKHYVGK
+1836 YKHYVEKIG
-1843 RSDGGRNHNI
+1843 SQSNYNT
-1853 FYGTHT
+1853 FYDTT
-1859 DSSIDVLF
+1859 TPSTIDVLF
-1867 NESPSSIKSFKTV
+1867 NESPSSMKSFLAIS
-1880 GYEGSQSR
+1880 YEGTQSQILANSQD
-1888 VLRFRTENHL
+1888 N
-1898 GSGVEYTDGEFYN
+1898 EFYN
-1911 LYSIGSIDNVQ
+1911 GAYLS
-1922 ISKRGWHVASIE
+1922 GWSAVSIE

-1940 FVPEFIEKEG
+1940 KISEFIEKEG
-1950 KWFNYIRGTGNQP
+1950 KWFNYIKGDNYAITSNGTMGLVDMAN
-1963 ADEAGSSISNRSTSF
+1963 F
-1978 NIQGLGTILAAP
+1978 NVQGLGFLLQSSYVGVNAYLGNAS
-1990 VATGFTPQQETTA
+1990 
-2003 QATDADGNAYEQ
+2003 ATDVDGNAYPQ
-2015 TPE
+2015 TLSE

>member
-1 MPEIKR
+1 
-7 NFSKARM
+7 M
-14 NKDLDERIVPNGEYR
+14 NKDLDERIVPNGQYR

-41 DAATGI
+41 DANTGV
-47 GDVGVVQNLEG
+47 GNVGVVQNLQG
-58 NEEVTETTTTTFG
+58 NEEVTETTTTTFQSIAG
-71 TKKSKIIASV
+71 INIQVAPIKSKIIASA
-81 ADEGNDKTYYFT
+81 ADEGNNKTYYFT

-102 LNGITPAEITSET
+102 LNGISPDHITEEI

-150 NVFGDNTIPN
+150 NVFGSNPIPD
-160 GSSYISVL
+160 GSSYISIL

-187 GNTDILFPEGN
+187 GSTDILFPDGN
-198 QGARRIIKI
+198 QSARRIVKI

-238 EFDYYNGDSY
+238 EFDYYKGDSFETI
-248 SSLNLIPSAS
+248 NLIPSAS

-289 DGIINN
+289 GGIIND
-295 GTTHTKLFV
+295 GKTHTKLFV
-304 KDPITKEL
+304 KDPVTKEL
-312 TDVRN
+312 IDVKDIEPMLAGSGSINELGN
-317 IDIIFQTSPTM
+317 INSDI
-328 TDVSSDVKL
+328 KL

-378 DIIQPGNEVMVPFPT
+378 DIIQVGNEVDIPFPT

-398 KGDIYTFNAANV
+398 EGDIYTFEAVNV
-410 NDPIVIRGE
+410 NDPIFIRGE
-419 VIDVDGNE
+419 VIDTDGNI
-427 AEIKIIF
+427 ATVKIIF
-434 ADKDLNEQD
+434 TDKDLNEQD
-443 NPSNWNVSLEIKRPL
+443 NPSNWNVFLEIKRPL

-507 TARKIVVKNFIPSI
+507 TARKIVVKNFIPNI

-534 WKTTDNANVYIVKT
+534 WKTTDNSNVYIVKT
-548 LKRGVDYSEWDETN
+548 LKRVIDYSEWDEALT
-562 FQGEAACGSLTITS
+562 QGENACGSLTITS
-576 EMIYKVVEANQL
+576 EMIYKVIEANQL
-588 LRAWDNVPRYAR
+588 LRSWDNVPRYAK
-600 AQGISGNRILYG
+600 AQSISGNRILYG
-612 NYVQGYDVSQVINL
+612 NYVQGYDMMQVANL
-626 EPSILS
+626 KPSILS
-632 EVVPF
+632 ETVGF
-637 PLPRKSLKSIRD
+637 PLPKKSLKSIRD
-649 YQLGVVIGDKFGRE
+649 YQLGIVVGDKFGRE

-670 YDLENND
+670 YDLEND
-677 ITERVPSTIKV
+677 SGITERVPSTIKV
-688 EKALSKF
+688 EKSLSKF
-695 SNKFNVKPQ
+695 SNKFKVTPAWANIGQ
-704 WTNFGN
+704 NSN
-710 NNSESAPA
+710 NESPA
-718 DWMSYVKYYVKETSN
+718 EWMSYVKYYVKETSN

-744 DAGDSNVW
+744 DAGDNNVW

-775 GSQAAIDEEARY
+775 GSQTAIEEEARY
-787 KIIAIASEAPDYI
+787 KIIAIASEAPDHI
-800 KTSHKDFPLEVMA
+800 KTSHKDFPLEEMA
-813 PKHVFGGGQ
+813 PKHVFGGNQ
-822 LSNADPQT
+822 IDSNNT
-830 YTGNDAHPD
+830 YTGSDAHPD

-857 LESAEPDEDGNTDYL
+857 LESAEPDTNGNTDYL
-872 NGLDFEGDALLRIVG
+872 DGLDFEGDALLRIVG
-887 KYKDTDGT
+887 KYRDADGT

-925 PFNLSDVFMYQ
+925 PFNLSDTFMYQ

-950 AVQSVDNYIDSGAN
+950 AVQSVDNYLDSSAN
-964 SNLGRL
+964 PTLGKL

-1020 IAHIRSRKENDVP
+1020 IAHISSREVNDFIQGDSY
-1033 PCAVLENE
+1033 LE
-1041 YEDFME
+1041 FMT
-1047 YEDGDWDTYVNA
+1047 YRDADWDDYQNA
-1059 DGASD
+1059 DGADDADSLDFTGSD
-1064 ANSLSTTI
+1064 LAVFGRPGGSSTT
-1072 TGANI
+1072 
-1077 ADIFGQPSAAGET
+1077 QK
-1090 NSADTQEFWE
+1090 FWE

-1125 NDDGDEDNPSGY
+1125 NDNQGE
-1137 EIFSSGFQG
+1137 EIFIAAFQG
-1146 TLAVDDNG
+1146 DPALDN
-1154 NQIESFVN
+1154 NAAPIVEYINTVN
-1162 GNGTNNGTI
+1162 DNVSNADQTIHHCAPDPNGSG
-1171 KHCDHVAFS
+1171 AFS
-1180 NGGYDANFSYAQAI
+1180 NGGYDANYTYGQAI

-1209 FKSKMQQD
+1209 FKSKMQD
-1217 GTLFRF
+1217 PTTMFRF
-1223 TEDPNQHVYRVLIG
+1223 TADPNQNVYRVLIG
-1237 RQFNPPDNDTSV
+1237 TQDNDPPFQDQEV
-1249 SEIVT
+1249 SEVVT

-1274 IRTSIVVRYKRLDA
+1274 VRTSIVVRYKRLDA
-1288 SGNEIFEGIN
+1288 SGDEIFEGVD
-1298 RETWDPL
+1298 RKVWDPL

-1310 NGLGSTGIEFVKR
+1310 NGLGSTGIEFVR
-1323 VSSQSLSEDSIQT
+1323 RASTQSLSEDSIQT

-1341 ETEPKEDLGLDIYY
+1341 ETEPREDLGLDIYY

-1362 LKANNS
+1362 LRASDS

-1374 GAYNSREKSSKL
+1374 GAYGSREKSAKFAA
-1386 IVSTRPTSGNIT
+1386 STNSSSGSIT
-1398 LTGSPYVSDTVQSA
+1398 LTGDPYVDSTVQSA

-1418 VSGFDTDF
+1418 VNGSDTSF

-1431 NGVFDGDYIAIGDY
+1431 GGIFDGNYVAIKDYI
-1445 VSFEHKNG
+1445 SFTHKNG
-1453 LVTRSK
+1453 LVTRSR

-1464 KIDNASAAPNAVPS
+1464 KIDNAADGAPNAVPS
-1478 DTISLSCSV
+1478 DNYTINGTAYFLL
-1487 VIPNTISV
+1487 IEV
-1495 PVGDVTTVPT
+1495 PIGTNNANLITP
-1505 AGMEVV
+1505 GMEVQCTTNDMPDRV
-1511 SLTSNIVPKR
+1511 
-1521 TFVTDVNTDG
+1521 FVTEVQNDG
-1531 ITYSI
+1531 INYSFI
-1536 NLSQQL
+1536 LNISP
-1542 GFVGSSS
+1542 GFTGAAT
-1549 FKFIETTGIFFI
+1549 FKFIDTTGIFFI
-1561 DKRFYKYA
+1561 NKKFFKFP

-1602 KASSVFLEYGQE
+1602 KASSIFLEYGE
-1614 EKTSSII
+1614 ENKSSSII

-1628 TSSTNSLNQFNMA
+1628 TSSTNNLNQFNMA

-1652 GSIQAIKARDNDVV
+1652 GSIQAMKARDNDVV

-1688 GNAQLTSTNRVLGTS
+1688 GNAQLTSTDRVLGTS

-1722 AYRMYFTDKQRG
+1722 AYRMYFTDKERG

-1741 NGITPISDVG
+1741 NGITPISDIG

-1757 EKLKYHTNILGT
+1757 EKLKYYINVLGS
-1769 FDGVNNEY
+1769 FDGVNDEY
-1777 NLTLLRLNKFGESNT
+1777 NLTLLKTSKFPTSS
-1792 VSPSGDQTISFNE
+1792 VDKTISFNE

-1818 TSGVSIADRY
+1818 TSAVSVVDRY
-1828 YTTDGNKI
+1828 YTTNENKI
-1836 YKHYVGK
+1836 YKHYSSS
-1843 RSDGGRNHNI
+1843 SDRNT
-1853 FYGTHT
+1853 FYSTHT
-1859 DSSIDVLF
+1859 PSTVDILF
-1867 NESPSSIKSFKTV
+1867 NEGPSAIKSFSTIS
-1880 GYEGSQSR
+1880 YEGSQSK
-1888 VLRFRTENHL
+1888 VLLNNFDE
-1898 GSGVEYTDGEFYN
+1898 DFYN
-1911 LYSIGSIDNVQ
+1911 VNNKDGWYAESISTD
-1922 ISKRGWHVASIE
+1922 
-1934 TNLQKG
+1934 LQKG
-1940 FVPEFIEKEG
+1940 YVPEFMQKEG
-1950 KWFNYIRGTGNQP
+1950 KWFNYIRGEKKGTTNDLQTDIDV
-1963 ADEAGSSISNRSTSF
+1963 ASLNT
-1978 NIQGLGTILAAP
+1978 QGLGFLQAAP
-1990 VATGFTPQQETTA
+1990 VALGFTINQPVIVTGTDEEGNDYPQTLE
-2003 QATDADGNAYEQ
+2003 
-2015 TPE
+2015 